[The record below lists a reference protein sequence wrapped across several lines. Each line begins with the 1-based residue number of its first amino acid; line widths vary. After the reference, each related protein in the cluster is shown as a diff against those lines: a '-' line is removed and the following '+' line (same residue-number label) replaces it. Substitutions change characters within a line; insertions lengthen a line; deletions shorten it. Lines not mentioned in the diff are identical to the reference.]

1 MSVYMM
7 CVALFNKISE
17 YSRGERERERE
28 MEALGNYHR
37 REYSGIR

>member
-17 YSRGERERERE
+17 YSRERERE